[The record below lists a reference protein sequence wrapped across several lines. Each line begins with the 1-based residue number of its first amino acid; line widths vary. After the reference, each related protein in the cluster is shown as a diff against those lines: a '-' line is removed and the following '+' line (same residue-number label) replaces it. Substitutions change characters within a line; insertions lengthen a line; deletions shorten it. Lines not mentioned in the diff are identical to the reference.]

1 MAVFEDFYFFFPQQ
15 KTFMTVDFAR
25 ICLEDSVGD
34 AAFVCSYYFKG
45 F

>member
-1 MAVFEDFYFFFPQQ
+1 MTLDFP
-15 KTFMTVDFAR
+15 R

-45 F
+45 FEIKPS